1 MSGLNVGKFL
11 SLISLSNTPFIIIP
25 NLNIK
30 KDVTMEF
37 IHCSLVAGVSSGLS
51 TMRLSENWCNNL
63 QTGLAHFT
71 FEKKQFTLI

>member
-37 IHCSLVAGVSSGLS
+37 IPYK
-51 TMRLSENWCNNL
+51 
-63 QTGLAHFT
+63 AHECFDYLYYQIPMEL
-71 FEKKQFTLI
+71 FFNQNYKNKFHFFRQFLMYQ